1 MATRI
6 DVDMFTARIK
16 AKRAGMGLRETANQ
30 VGKISASTLSRVENG
45 KIPDTETFLRI
56 CDWLGESPDMFII
69 SDQQSARGDTMEL
82 IEAHLRADKSLDEE
96 SAEAIAKMLRAAYN
110 VNRRNNDA

>member
-30 VGKISASTLSRVENG
+30 IGNISASTLSRVENG

-56 CDWLGESPDMFII
+56 CDWLEESPDTFII
-69 SDQQSARGDTMEL
+69 SDQQSTGGATIEV
-82 IEAHLRADKSLDEE
+82 IEAHLRADKNLDEE
-96 SAEAIAKMLRAAYN
+96 SADAIAKMLRAAYN
-110 VNRRNNDA
+110 VNRRDKDA

>member
-1 MATRI
+1 MTTRI
-6 DVDMFTARIK
+6 HVDMFTARIK

-30 VGKISASTLSRVENG
+30 IGKISASTLSRVENG

-56 CDWLGESPDMFII
+56 CDWLGELPDTFII
-69 SDQQSARGDTMEL
+69 SDQQSAGGDTMEI
-82 IEAHLRADKSLDEE
+82 IEAHLRADKSLDEA

-110 VNRRNNDA
+110 VNRRDNDA